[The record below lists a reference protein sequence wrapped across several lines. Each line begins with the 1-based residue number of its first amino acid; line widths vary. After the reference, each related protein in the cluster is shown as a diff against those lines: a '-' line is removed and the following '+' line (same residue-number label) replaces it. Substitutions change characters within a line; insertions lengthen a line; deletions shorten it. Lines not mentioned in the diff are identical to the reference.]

1 MVHRV
6 TFRVHFAKIE
16 SKEGD
21 FMNNIKSGLF
31 IKEKRNEK
39 NLTQK
44 ELAEKLNCTD
54 KAISRWETGKGF
66 PEVSFLIPLSE
77 ALDVSVN
84 EIILG
89 EEIKKEE
96 IIEKTNNVIV
106 ETIKTSNKKINTAN
120 LIVFILLLL
129 IEVYAF
135 YISPLKFMQ
144 VDIWGCIILECF
156 AVIICSFITGFLNL
170 KFLYKLVFIPIKIA
184 LFIPSTLI
192 FVQFDP
198 FYTFGYSG
206 IYIAVS
212 LLLILLSTGIRK
224 LIIKLHNLIKK

>member
-6 TFRVHFAKIE
+6 TFHVHFVKIE

-21 FMNNIKSGLF
+21 FMDNIKSGLF
-31 IKEKRNEK
+31 IKVKRNEK

-44 ELAEKLNCTD
+44 ELAEMLNCTD

-96 IIEKTNNVIV
+96 IVEKTNNVIV

-120 LIVFILLLL
+120 LIAFGLL
-129 IEVYAF
+129 ILMEAYAF
-135 YISPLKFMQ
+135 YIFPLSGN
-144 VDIWGCIILECF
+144 VDNGWIFGGML
-156 AVIICSFITGFLNL
+156 AVIVCSFFIGFLNL
-170 KFLYKLVFIPIKIA
+170 KFLCKLLFIPITIV
-184 LFIPSTLI
+184 LFIPSSLL
-192 FVQFDP
+192 FVPFDS
-198 FYTFGYSG
+198 FFTFGYSG
-206 IYIAVS
+206 IYIALS

-224 LIIKLHNLIKK
+224 LIIKLHNSTKK